1 MMWNI
6 LSFFLSHE
14 EAFLTLNTNIL
25 ETNAINLFILLGLL
39 AYGNKISVQ
48 PNLEKRRK
56 EIIQTLENA
65 QKDVL
70 AASNY
75 YSLAEQGF
83 LQNIFWLQSWKKVYL
98 LEKKEIVNKKYK
110 LVKNNLL
117 DNFRATEKFLTNF
130 ETKSFLN
137 LQKYILFFLA
147 SRILRKFLF
156 LSEIEQSKFL
166 EGIIKKLGGN

>member
-1 MMWNI
+1 MWNI
-6 LSFFLSHE
+6 FSFFLSHD
-14 EAFLTLNTNIL
+14 EAFLKLNTNIL

-39 AYGNKISVQ
+39 LYGNEISVK
-48 PNLEKRRK
+48 PNLEKRRT
-56 EIIQTLENA
+56 EIIQIIENA
-65 QKDVL
+65 QKDVI
-70 AASNY
+70 ASSIY

-83 LQNIFWLQSWKKVYL
+83 LQNIFWLQSWKKIYF
-98 LEKKEIVNKKYK
+98 LENVEIVNKKYK

-117 DNFRATEKFLTNF
+117 ENFRATEKFLTNF

-156 LSEIEQSKFL
+156 LSENEQSKFL
-166 EGIIKKLGGN
+166 EGIIKKLGGT